1 MPGSAGLGR
10 IAHHDHIRFSK
21 PPRASGGRYGP
32 KILGMRATSEAGQ
45 CQRQFSVC
53 QHARGDGP
61 HVVGSEGVGPV
72 IAGRVIVKAQI
83 EIRHLVI
90 LDLRFAKRPLSPL
103 SPASGLLWACGVSL
117 ALA

>member
-1 MPGSAGLGR
+1 
-10 IAHHDHIRFSK
+10 
-21 PPRASGGRYGP
+21 
-32 KILGMRATSEAGQ
+32 MRATSEAGR

-90 LDLRFAKRPLSPL
+90 LDLRFAKRPFLFGHAYKPPSLSL
-103 SPASGLLWACGVSL
+103 SPASALVVL
-117 ALA
+117 A